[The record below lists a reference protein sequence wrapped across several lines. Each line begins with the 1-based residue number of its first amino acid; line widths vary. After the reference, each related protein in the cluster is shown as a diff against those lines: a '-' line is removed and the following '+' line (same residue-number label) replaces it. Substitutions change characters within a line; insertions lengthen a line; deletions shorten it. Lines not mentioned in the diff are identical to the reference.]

1 MTPRRLTAADAPAL
15 ARLEDVCFSEPWSEA
30 GLLAELENPL
40 SSLWG
45 IDGPEGVV
53 AYGGWQNVVGE
64 GYVLNIGVLPSHRR
78 KGHGEA
84 ILRAMLSEAEVSA
97 EFLTLEVRAGNAPAI
112 ALYEKLGFTPVGRR
126 KDFYRDPVEDALLM
140 TRFFDKGEGK

>member
-1 MTPRRLTAADAPAL
+1 MTPRRMTAADAPAL
-15 ARLEDVCFSEPWSEA
+15 ARLEAACFSEPWSEA

-64 GYVLNIGVLPSHRR
+64 GYILNIGVLPSHRR
-78 KGHGEA
+78 KGYGEA
-84 ILRAMLSEAEVSA
+84 ILRAMLSEAEGTA
-97 EFLTLEVRAGNAPAI
+97 DFLTLEVRAGNAAAI